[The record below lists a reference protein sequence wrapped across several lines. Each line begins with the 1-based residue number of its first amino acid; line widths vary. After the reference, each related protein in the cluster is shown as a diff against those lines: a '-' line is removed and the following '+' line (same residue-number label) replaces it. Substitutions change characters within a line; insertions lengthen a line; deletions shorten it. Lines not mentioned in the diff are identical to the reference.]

1 MGNSGPIGPAF
12 YLPLTVLR
20 VHERVRGLRS
30 PSASWGPGSCFG
42 LPQGVYQGA
51 TTGGDPWKT
60 SAESRT
66 APCPQNTRQCS
77 ARCRRGSVL
86 VVAHGVSSGML
97 AGLILAGL
105 ATVVTETKRVPRG
118 LTITVERI
126 RVTED
131 GRKSLED

>member
-1 MGNSGPIGPAF
+1 M
-12 YLPLTVLR
+12 
-20 VHERVRGLRS
+20 
-30 PSASWGPGSCFG
+30 
-42 LPQGVYQGA
+42 
-51 TTGGDPWKT
+51 
-60 SAESRT
+60 
-66 APCPQNTRQCS
+66 
-77 ARCRRGSVL
+77 L

-105 ATVVTETKRVPRG
+105 ATVVTETKRVHRG